1 MEVKAL
7 GELEKNLLKLV
18 QDHGELK
25 RDVIR
30 LEHEK
35 QALQMEL
42 LQMNEQLKSFQN
54 QDKITKIAR
63 SAVDE
68 SAKSDEGNRELKL
81 KINEY
86 IKEIDKCILH
96 LSE

>member
-1 MEVKAL
+1 MEAKL
-7 GELEKNLLKLV
+7 LDQLENKLLKLV
-18 QDHGELK
+18 QNYEELESE
-25 RDVIR
+25 VER
-30 LEHEK
+30 LNKEK
-35 QALQMEL
+35 QGLQMEL
-42 LQMNEQLKSFQN
+42 LELNEQLKSFQN

-68 SAKSDEGNRELKL
+68 NAKSEEKNRELKL

-86 IKEIDKCILH
+86 IKEIDRCILH